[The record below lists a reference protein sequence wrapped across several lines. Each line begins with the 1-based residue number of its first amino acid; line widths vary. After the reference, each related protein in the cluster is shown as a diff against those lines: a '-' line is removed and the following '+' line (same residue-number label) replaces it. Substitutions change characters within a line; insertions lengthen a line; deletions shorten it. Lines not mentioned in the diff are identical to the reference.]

1 MTDNG
6 FNADTDGRSDEEA
19 IEHSYEDDV
28 RPSVAAVETAAA
40 VTGRPVTDLP
50 RLHESVDAEA
60 LDSMFDRARS
70 ESHDALEVG
79 FRYAGIELSLSQ
91 VGGELAVRVTDI
103 HD

>member
-1 MTDNG
+1 MTDND
-6 FNADTDGRSDEEA
+6 FNAGTDEGT
-19 IEHSYEDDV
+19 IEHSYDEDV

-60 LDSMFDRARS
+60 LDSMFDAERS
-70 ESHDALEVG
+70 RSHDALEVA
-79 FRYAGIELSLSQ
+79 FRYAGIELSLFKN
-91 VGGELAVRVTDI
+91 GGELAVRVTDI